1 MKAETV
7 WSVYMIEAENG
18 SIYTGITKDLERRF
32 LEHTSSD
39 KSAKFFRSSP
49 AKEMV
54 FSKKGFT
61 YSEALIEEARIKKL
75 TKEKKLEFVENSKL
89 KKIKKSQRLKEKT
102 K

>member
-1 MKAETV
+1 MKVLKE

-18 SIYTGITKDLERRF
+18 CLYTGITKDPERRF
-32 LEHTSSD
+32 EEHSSSP

-49 AKEMV
+49 PKKMV

-61 YSEALIEEARIKKL
+61 YSEALKEEARIKKL
-75 TKEKKLEFVENSKL
+75 TKADKLDF
-89 KKIKKSQRLKEKT
+89 IRLSAKAKPNQKEKR